1 MKNDHCADKFESL
14 SLSLYIYVNI
24 KKEYVSWI
32 DEQFTLQTLSIVVW
46 SRDFIAIINGKL
58 KEKTIVF
65 DTGEYFIMLFRKS
78 VLSGNTFF
86 RIKIDFRAAE
96 AINQL
101 KKGSHFNFNLLCC
114 YQ

>member
-14 SLSLYIYVNI
+14 SLSLSRYVYINI
-24 KKEYVSWI
+24 KKEYVCWI
-32 DEQFTLQTLSIVVW
+32 NEQFTLQTLSIVVW
-46 SRDFIAIINGKL
+46 FRDFIAIINGKL
-58 KEKTIVF
+58 KERTIVF
-65 DTGEYFIMLFRKS
+65 DIGEYFIMLFKRS

-101 KKGSHFNFNLLCC
+101 KKRIPF
-114 YQ
+114 

>member
-1 MKNDHCADKFESL
+1 MITVLTNLNL
-14 SLSLYIYVNI
+14 SLSLFRYIYINI
-24 KKEYVSWI
+24 KKEYVCWI
-32 DEQFTLQTLSIVVW
+32 NEQFTLQTLLIVVW
-46 SRDFIAIINGKL
+46 SRDFIAIVNGRL

-65 DTGEYFIMLFRKS
+65 DTDEYFIMLFKKS

-101 KKGSHFNFNLLCC
+101 KKRIPF
-114 YQ
+114 